1 MKFITQTIKHKDA
14 ILKNQKQMSY
24 KRYQN
29 KVVDLNISKE
39 VYYKNYFQ
47 KIIQKKNL
55 GPCEVFSMKL
65 CALKNNKTIPPSF
78 ISVEGKKYQITK
90 ILLKISIIFLPVS
103 AKISKVK
110 STEIKKTTSK
120 TPTLTLF

>member
-47 KIIQKKNL
+47 KII
-55 GPCEVFSMKL
+55 
-65 CALKNNKTIPPSF
+65 
-78 ISVEGKKYQITK
+78 
-90 ILLKISIIFLPVS
+90 
-103 AKISKVK
+103 
-110 STEIKKTTSK
+110 
-120 TPTLTLF
+120 